1 MNNKNNVT
9 VKQLVDKLN
18 ELKAQDYKN
27 DPSNRWAYVA
37 GVLEAMMDWELKGYD
52 KGSKTTLQD
61 RVNEAFERYDRELKG
76 KLEVAI

>member
-27 DPSNRWAYVA
+27 DPSNRWDYVG

-61 RVNEAFERYDRELKG
+61 RVNEAFERYDRER
-76 KLEVAI
+76 VS

>member
-18 ELKAQDYKN
+18 ELKARDYKN